1 MIPTLEWSQILS
13 DELSLSITPPK
24 MNWPL
29 FFVDSEGM
37 GIRGDAFDFITTS
50 PPAIIAKVILIFNL
64 LHQLDSPYNIS
75 LITFRTLFGL
85 ELKMFK
91 L

>member
-1 MIPTLEWSQILS
+1 
-13 DELSLSITPPK
+13 

-50 PPAIIAKVILIFNL
+50 PPAIIAKVIMILNL
-64 LHQLDSPYNIS
+64 LRKLDSPNNIFV
-75 LITFRTLFGL
+75 ITIRTLFGL